1 MNHRW
6 CSSDI
11 LLVLVREYAEDITYT
26 TVNPK
31 TDRELIARLDSRRT
45 NDVDGQAVLVD
56 RVAEGLGVGTVANTH
71 PTELSSIARFLPSL
85 IEGLGR
91 GESK

>member
-1 MNHRW
+1 
-6 CSSDI
+6 
-11 LLVLVREYAEDITYT
+11 VFVREYVEDITYT

-31 TDRELIARLDSRRT
+31 TDRKLIARLDARRT
-45 NDVDGQAVLVD
+45 NNVDGQAVLVD
-56 RVAEGLGVGTVANTH
+56 RAAEALGIGTVANTH
-71 PTELSSIARFLPSL
+71 PTKLSSITRLLPSL